1 MKLFK
6 LALVTMFLTNL
17 GFEDSSWAA
26 DYPPESDVSSIDGII
41 NAYYEV
47 ISGPAGH
54 NYDAERDR
62 SLHGP
67 QAIITRISPDGALQR
82 HDFATEQ
89 APFMEP
95 YPTGFYE
102 SEIGRIVE
110 EYGSLA
116 HVWTTFEIRNAP
128 DGDVVS
134 RGVNSISLYYAEDR
148 WWIASWAT
156 EAESDEPLPD
166 KYLRK

>member
-1 MKLFK
+1 MSKVK
-6 LALVTMFLTNL
+6 ATLTIVIVSCL
-17 GFEDSSWAA
+17 GLTGKSWSA
-26 DYPPESDVSSIDGII
+26 DYPLESDVASIDGII

-54 NYDAERDR
+54 SYDAARDR

-67 QAIITRISPDGALQR
+67 QAIVTRITPDGTLQR

-89 APFMEP
+89 IPFKEP
-95 YPTGFYE
+95 YPTGFFE
-102 SEIGRIVE
+102 SEIGRVVE

-128 DGDVVS
+128 DGEVVS
-134 RGVNSISLYYAEDR
+134 RGVNSISLYYDEDR
-148 WWIASWAT
+148 WWIASWST
-156 EAESDEPLPD
+156 EAEGDTPLPE
-166 KYLRK
+166 KYLEK

>member
-1 MKLFK
+1 MKNLRLISTFIFVVGIG
-6 LALVTMFLTNL
+6 VTNGPL
-17 GFEDSSWAA
+17 AA
-26 DYPPESDVSSIDGII
+26 DYPLESDVSSIDGII

-67 QAIITRISPDGALQR
+67 QAIITRITPDGTLQR

-89 APFMEP
+89 VPFMEP
-95 YPTGFYE
+95 YPAGFYE